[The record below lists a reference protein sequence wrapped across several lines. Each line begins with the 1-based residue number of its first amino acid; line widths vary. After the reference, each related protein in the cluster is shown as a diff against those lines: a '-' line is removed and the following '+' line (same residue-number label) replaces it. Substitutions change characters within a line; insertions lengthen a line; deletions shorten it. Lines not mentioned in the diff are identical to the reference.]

1 MMKEY
6 AGTYKLC
13 NNEDTETIL
22 KKTHQ
27 MSIYIYNTPCRRYC
41 LLKKQEHIYL
51 NNVGCQEMLM
61 INMFAE
67 KKYECIR

>member
-6 AGTYKLC
+6 AGTYKLY

-27 MSIYIYNTPCRRYC
+27 ISIYIYNTPCRR
-41 LLKKQEHIYL
+41 
-51 NNVGCQEMLM
+51 
-61 INMFAE
+61 
-67 KKYECIR
+67 